1 MRLNDRRHS
10 FDNMRKLLGLI
21 IVLALSAA
29 ACGGDEG
36 ARESESMLA
45 RAAAN
50 GGISLPEPVDAT
62 PAFIV
67 APQSEVAPESVD
79 RLESAPGV
87 TTAVPASV
95 TRMRVTG
102 PERAVELRVA
112 AVDALEYRSV
122 APEVTGEAEFVWTS
136 LLSGESVLT
145 YDAAEKLGIDG
156 GGSIELEGG
165 RKLEI
170 GAFAENG
177 TPNIA
182 DVLVD
187 LSIGQQLELSGRQV
201 ITVGAK
207 PGTSIDALGTELT
220 ARLPGAELIP
230 LLPPDLVSNPDPRS
244 GVSEQGSTEGGLIG
258 TMNFKILD
266 DGFIRPSRR
275 WIDTNIATTTV
286 PIVGEVSCHRLL
298 LPQLE
303 AALAEVEAEGLS
315 SLLRPDDYGGCYV
328 PRFIDRNPDLPLS
341 MHAFG
346 LAVDL
351 NVSTNQLGS
360 RGDMDARI
368 VEIFE
373 RWGFIWGGSWSRPDP
388 MHFELGRLI
397 QAD

>member
-1 MRLNDRRHS
+1 
-10 FDNMRKLLGLI
+10 MRKLLGLI
-21 IVLALSAA
+21 IVLSLAAA
-29 ACGGDEG
+29 ACGEDDG
-36 ARESESMLA
+36 APAGESLLA
-45 RAAAN
+45 RAAAE
-50 GGISLPEPVDAT
+50 GGISLPEPLEAT
-62 PAFIV
+62 PAYLV
-67 APQSEVAPESVD
+67 APKSEATPESVAE
-79 RLESAPGV
+79 LERTPGV
-87 TTAVPASV
+87 TTVVPASV

-102 PERAVELRVA
+102 PEGTVVLRVA

-156 GGSIELEGG
+156 GGSIGLEGG
-165 RKLEI
+165 RELEI

-182 DVLVD
+182 DVVVD
-187 LSIGQQLELSGRQV
+187 ISIGQQLELSGRQV

-207 PGTSIDALGTELT
+207 PGTSVDALGTELT
-220 ARLPGAELIP
+220 ERMPDAELIP
-230 LLPPDLVSNPDPRS
+230 LLPPDLISNPGPRT
-244 GVSEQGSTEGGLIG
+244 GVSEQGNAEGGLIG

-266 DGFIRPSRR
+266 DGFIKPSQR
-275 WIDTNIATTTV
+275 WIETNIATTTV

-303 AALAEVEAEGLS
+303 AALAEIEAEGLS

-328 PRFIDRNPDLPLS
+328 PRFIDRNPELPLS

-346 LAVDL
+346 LAIDL

-397 QAD
+397 QSD

>member
-1 MRLNDRRHS
+1 MK
-10 FDNMRKLLGLI
+10 KLLGLI
-21 IVLALSAA
+21 IVLALAAA
-29 ACGGDEG
+29 ACGGDGG
-36 ARESESMLA
+36 APAGESLLA
-45 RAAAN
+45 RAAAE
-50 GGISLPEPVDAT
+50 GGISLPEPLEAT
-62 PAFIV
+62 PAYLI
-67 APQSEVAPESVD
+67 APQAETTPETVAG
-79 RLESAPGV
+79 LERVPGV
-87 TTAVPASV
+87 ITAVPASV
-95 TRMRVTG
+95 TRMQVTG
-102 PERAVELRVA
+102 PEGSINLRVA
-112 AVDALEYRSV
+112 VVDSLEYRSV

-156 GGSIELEGG
+156 GGSIQLEGG
-165 RKLEI
+165 GELEI

-187 LSIGQQLELSGRQV
+187 VSIGRQLELSGQQV

-207 PGTSIDALGTELT
+207 PGTSVDALGAKLTE
-220 ARLPGAELIP
+220 RMPGAELIP
-230 LLPPDLVSNPDPRS
+230 LLPPDLISNPGPRT

-266 DGFIRPSRR
+266 DGFIKPAQR

-286 PIVGEVSCHRLL
+286 PIVGEVSCHRLM

-303 AALAEVEAEGLS
+303 AALAEVEAKGLS
-315 SLLRPDDYGGCYV
+315 ELLRPRDYGGCYV
-328 PRFIDRNPDLPLS
+328 PRFIDRDPDLPLS

-351 NVSTNQLGS
+351 NVSTNQLGTS
-360 RGDMDARI
+360 GDMDARI

-373 RWGFIWGGSWSRPDP
+373 RWGFIWGGGWSRPDP